1 MAARSIITVA
11 LVATTGACQR
21 PIRPLPTAA
30 TFRETLVARTV
41 DYSAVWADTPD
52 MLRQHSEA
60 IVAIAGLLM
69 LVPNW
74 ASGFFVGQPD
84 VEGVKTV
91 ADIFAAQGEH
101 LIANWPIL
109 LPLGLIS
116 FFGGIAVLTLL
127 LRPELPRIGD
137 TLLFAAKLFPVY
149 LLVSIL
155 TGILT
160 SLGAFAFLI
169 GLLYIAGRLLPVM
182 PIVVAETD
190 KGVGIWGSIAR
201 GWELTRGLGWKCFLL
216 FFTIIIVAYISTGVI
231 DIIVGIICSLAG
243 PEGVPLVQTFVSA
256 LTGSALGVVILALE
270 AAVYRHLAKQ
280 D

>member
-1 MAARSIITVA
+1 M
-11 LVATTGACQR
+11 
-21 PIRPLPTAA
+21 
-30 TFRETLVARTV
+30 ARTL
-41 DYSAVWADTPD
+41 DYSAVWADTTD
-52 MLRQHSEA
+52 MLRQHREA
-60 IVAIAGLLM
+60 IVAIAGLLI

-91 ADIFAAQGEH
+91 ADIFAAQGDH
-101 LIANWPIL
+101 LLANWPVL

-116 FFGGIAVLTLL
+116 VFGSIAVLTLF

-137 TLLFAAKLFPVY
+137 ALMFALKLFPVY

-169 GLLYIAGRLLPVM
+169 GLLYIAGRLLPVL

-190 KGVGIWGSIAR
+190 KGIGIWGSIAR

-216 FFTIIIVAYISTGVI
+216 FFM
-231 DIIVGIICSLAG
+231 IVGIICALAG

-256 LTGSALGVVILALE
+256 LTGSVLGVIILALE
-270 AAVYRHLAKQ
+270 AAVYRHLVGQTSAVGV
-280 D
+280 